1 MTDYRMKK
9 IAFIINPV
17 SGAKKQQDIK
27 RTLPGCLSQILDSTQ
42 WSVSIAQTEYAGHA
56 TLLAQQYAT
65 QGFDAVVAVGGD
77 GTVNEI
83 ACGLRD
89 TQTAMAILPM
99 GSGNGLARHL
109 HIPMDVNKA
118 IDLLNHC
125 EPMRIDYG
133 LANDRLFVC
142 TCGTGF
148 DATVAERFAGNTRRG
163 FMTYIRTVIRLV
175 FTYRSL
181 SYHITGEG
189 LDETHR
195 AFLITF
201 ANANQWGNEAI
212 IAPKANLQDGKMDI
226 MIMSP
231 NALWGSLPLAVRL
244 FAGNI
249 DRSPMIQT
257 LRAGDILLQ
266 RECAAAFH
274 IDGDPVQIG
283 QDIRIRIVKAGL
295 SVLVPKP

>member
-1 MTDYRMKK
+1 MKT
-9 IAFIINPV
+9 IAFVINPV
-17 SGAKKQQDIK
+17 SGAKKQKEVK
-27 RTLPGCLSQILDSTQ
+27 RALPERITRLLDSTQ
-42 WSVSIAQTEYAGHA
+42 WSVTIAQTEYAGHA
-56 TLLAQQYAT
+56 TLLAKQYAT

-109 HIPMDVNKA
+109 HIPMDVDRA
-118 IDLLNHC
+118 IRLLNHC
-125 EPMRIDYG
+125 EPLRIDYG

-148 DATVAERFAGNTRRG
+148 DAAVAERFAGNAKRG
-163 FMTYIRTVIRLV
+163 FMTYIRAVLRLI

-181 SYHITGEG
+181 NYRISGDG

-201 ANANQWGNEAI
+201 ANANQWGNAAI
-212 IAPKANLQDGKMDI
+212 IAPKADLQDGKMDI

-244 FAGNI
+244 FAGSI
-249 DRSPMIQT
+249 DKSPMIQT
-257 LRAGDILLQ
+257 LRAGEIFLQ
-266 RECAAAFH
+266 RECVAPFH

-295 SVLVPKP
+295 SVLV